1 MFLKLELYSVF
12 EYYSVLSGCQV
23 TDNSFKILFSV
34 NSVSE
39 MKSDEI
45 FEKHYAGR
53 RKQLKKEILMTALE
67 LFNQNGIEATTIE
80 QIRENSDTSV
90 GAIYYHFGTKEGI
103 IANLYFLA
111 LDDQSLEREKY
122 FINID
127 NLKDFIF
134 ALVYSYLDWI
144 EQNVELARFQMTARY
159 YVSNSA
165 YENELNEKNK
175 VRNKAIFQHLQSL
188 YPIEKLKKLQLN
200 LIISLIMG
208 PTEHYVKPWLFEKIS
223 DQPSKYRDEFALSA
237 WLAVERFFITE
248 Q

>member
-1 MFLKLELYSVF
+1 M
-12 EYYSVLSGCQV
+12 
-23 TDNSFKILFSV
+23 TDNSFKILFSI
-34 NSVSE
+34 NSVFE
-39 MKSDEI
+39 MNSIAI

-53 RKQLKKEILMTALE
+53 RKQLKKEILMTALQ

-122 FINID
+122 FKNINNI
-127 NLKDFIF
+127 KDFIF

-144 EQNVELARFQMTARY
+144 EQNVELARFQMTVRH
-159 YVSNSA
+159 YVSNSI
-165 YENELNEKNK
+165 YEHELNEKNK
-175 VRNKAIFQHLQSL
+175 LRNKAIFQHLQSL
-188 YPIEKLKKLQLN
+188 YPLEELKKLQLN

-208 PTEHYVKPWLFEKIS
+208 PAEHYAKPWLLEKIS

-237 WLAVERFFITE
+237 WLAVERFFIIN